1 MKTQKELLELTTKA
15 IMSNGTTYNQWFIE
29 FSGHVNKIELRY
41 FQCGWDLAN
50 ERNYEPNRCT
60 IHLDNEDSIQ
70 EGYWFITNRLK

>member
-1 MKTQKELLELTTKA
+1 
-15 IMSNGTTYNQWFIE
+15 MSNGTTYNQWFIE